1 MFTNKNA
8 DSKSANAKSSSRGK
22 LWLLII
28 LLVVGSAGGWW
39 YFGRSADKQNNE
51 VPAYRYQRVER
62 GSMISYL
69 RIRWCMLIFRRW
81 TPTAEKS

>member
-22 LWLLII
+22 FWLLII

-51 VPAYRYQRVER
+51 VPAYR
-62 GSMISYL
+62 
-69 RIRWCMLIFRRW
+69 
-81 TPTAEKS
+81 